1 MRYDRN
7 IVITIG
13 NNRKST
19 NWQPLAL
26 SLSEFYEKLR
36 VPSRSTETMQT
47 YLSLKKSE
55 QDDLKDIG
63 GFVAGSLQG
72 VRRKAGAVTG
82 RDLITLDFDNIPA
95 GGTNEI
101 IKRSSALGCGYCI
114 YSTRKHTPAQPR
126 LRLLFPLSR
135 TASADEYE
143 PVARYMAEKV
153 GIEFADPTT
162 FEAVRMMYW
171 PS

>member
-26 SLSEFYEKLR
+26 LLSEFYEKLR

-95 GGTNEI
+95 
-101 IKRSSALGCGYCI
+101 
-114 YSTRKHTPAQPR
+114 
-126 LRLLFPLSR
+126 
-135 TASADEYE
+135 
-143 PVARYMAEKV
+143 
-153 GIEFADPTT
+153 
-162 FEAVRMMYW
+162 AVRTK
-171 PS
+171 S

>member
-63 GFVAGSLQG
+63 GQPARGPPEG
-72 VRRKAGAVTG
+72 GG
-82 RDLITLDFDNIPA
+82 RH
-95 GGTNEI
+95 
-101 IKRSSALGCGYCI
+101 R
-114 YSTRKHTPAQPR
+114 
-126 LRLLFPLSR
+126 
-135 TASADEYE
+135 
-143 PVARYMAEKV
+143 ARPHYP
-153 GIEFADPTT
+153 GL
-162 FEAVRMMYW
+162 
-171 PS
+171 

>member
-26 SLSEFYEKLR
+26 LLSEFYEKLR

-63 GFVAGSLQG
+63 GFVAGD
-72 VRRKAGAVTG
+72 RKSV
-82 RDLITLDFDNIPA
+82 
-95 GGTNEI
+95 
-101 IKRSSALGCGYCI
+101 
-114 YSTRKHTPAQPR
+114 
-126 LRLLFPLSR
+126 
-135 TASADEYE
+135 
-143 PVARYMAEKV
+143 V
-153 GIEFADPTT
+153 
-162 FEAVRMMYW
+162 
-171 PS
+171 